1 MKLQYL
7 GSGAAEGIPAL
18 FCKCPVCEK
27 ARKNGGKDI
36 RTRSQALVDGKILL
50 DFPADTYAHYLK
62 FGFDLPSIQYLFITH
77 SHSDHFYP
85 DDLILRH
92 PGYGHQDFK
101 TLHIYGN
108 EKVEELF
115 YLIQLSQREGIEN
128 CKFHLVKPF
137 DRIDAGAYRVTAFP
151 ALHNRRE
158 TCLFYSLEHE
168 GKALL
173 YVHDSGD
180 LPPAAWDYIVSSKS
194 RFDLVSLDCTFIKY
208 PDGKNHM
215 GILDTINVRQ
225 HLFDIGAADKNTV
238 FALNHFSHNGGCNH
252 DELNALAEKEGFLA
266 SWDGM
271 EITV

>member
-7 GSGAAEGIPAL
+7 GTGAAEGIPAL
-18 FCKCPVCEK
+18 FCKCPVCVK
-27 ARKNGGKDI
+27 ARKNGGRDI
-36 RTRSQALVDGKILL
+36 RTRSQAVVDGKILL
-50 DFPADTYAHYLK
+50 DFPPDTYAHYLN
-62 FGFDLPSIQYLFITH
+62 FGFDLPSIQHLFVTH

-85 DDLILRH
+85 DDLVLRH
-92 PGYGHQDFK
+92 PGYGHQDFE

-115 YLIQLSQREGIEN
+115 YLLQLTQREGIDN
-128 CKFHLVKPF
+128 CRFHLVKPF
-137 DRIDAGAYRVTAFP
+137 DRIDAGAYHVTAFP

-180 LPPAAWDYIVSSKS
+180 FPPAAWDYLASAQPH
-194 RFDLVSLDCTFIKY
+194 FDLVSLDCTFVKY

-215 GILDTINVRQ
+215 GIPDNIKVRQ
-225 HLFDIGAADKNTV
+225 RLFDIGAADKNTV
-238 FALNHFSHNGGCNH
+238 FVLNHFSHNGGCNY
-252 DELNALAEKEGFLA
+252 DELSALAEKEGFLA
-266 SWDGM
+266 AWDGM
-271 EITV
+271 EITL